1 MVLFLFSISCL
12 LPQLRHQWP
21 AEWAKD
27 SAAASRINIA
37 PALHDTK
44 WHPGEDQEKG
54 ATSQETPAY
63 APQTCDTNE
72 FASCPLWHQWSP
84 GPRSIRIH
92 HCQNGVKRSKMVTTR
107 WIKLTKEHLRVW
119 IQSSSTALGHL
130 HHAVELSGLVPS
142 LSSVS
147 SVPSPLRSSRQGVA
161 KNQRLTGIG
170 SCIAKSYEALRA
182 TGVCA
187 KGWQVQAYASI
198 CKHANRT
205 SWTLWNIV
213 ESKGIFEMT
222 PMTS

>member
-1 MVLFLFSISCL
+1 MSPVAPMVSRTTI
-12 LPQLRHQWP
+12 HQNP
-21 AEWAKD
+21 
-27 SAAASRINIA
+27 S
-37 PALHDTK
+37 
-44 WHPGEDQEKG
+44 
-54 ATSQETPAY
+54 
-63 APQTCDTNE
+63 
-72 FASCPLWHQWSP
+72 
-84 GPRSIRIH
+84 IH
-92 HCQNGVKRSKMVTTR
+92 HCQNDVKRSKMVRPR

-130 HHAVELSGLVPS
+130 HHAVEPSGLVPS

-187 KGWQVQAYASI
+187 KGWQAHAYASI

-205 SWTLWNIV
+205 SWTLCSMWNPITLV
-213 ESKGIFEMT
+213 GIEGIFEMT
-222 PMTS
+222 PMTP